1 MAREKAKEKERIPLG
16 RETKATESLK
26 VLQKQVTRTKVMT
39 GIKTI
44 TKAIVT
50 QPLAGDAPAGKGVCI
65 FWPKGLCRRGDE
77 CPYRH
82 EGPEPRL
89 RQKQQRL

>member
-39 GIKTI
+39 GIRTI

-50 QPLAGDAPAGKGVCI
+50 QPLVLGMHPLEKVCVS
-65 FWPKGLCRRGDE
+65 FGQRVCAEGAMNAHTDMRGQS
-77 CPYRH
+77 P
-82 EGPEPRL
+82 G
-89 RQKQQRL
+89 